1 MMCGELW
8 RFSRKELTNVLSLSD
23 SRDFA
28 GTILMLKLFE
38 NQFIHEMKQLTRK
51 AGHQQ
56 GANRESC
63 ALLKILAADVASIK
77 ESLLQ
82 GPLPTDGGPSASP
95 SSDFN

>member
-1 MMCGELW
+1 
-8 RFSRKELTNVLSLSD
+8 
-23 SRDFA
+23 
-28 GTILMLKLFE
+28 MLKLFE

-82 GPLPTDGGPSASP
+82 GPLPTNGGPSESP
-95 SSDFN
+95 SYGKSYELLQVELTEALSLTVSKNDANEITQDA